1 MKTTGFSI
9 KSILVICALSLSSC
23 EGFFDLAPKDGLNDK
38 LFWNNADDA
47 YSALTACYNWW
58 CANDNGSKSHISLHG
73 HSLCNSGK
81 GRQPRAKGSGS
92 RGQTA

>member
-38 LFWNNADDA
+38 LFWNNVNERIH
-47 YSALTACYNWW
+47 LVEGACIE
-58 CANDNGSKSHISLHG
+58 A
-73 HSLCNSGK
+73 
-81 GRQPRAKGSGS
+81 
-92 RGQTA
+92 